1 MDYQEAV
8 RIIQDKTACH
18 NKTFLVTSNGN
29 TQKERL
35 FVSSDGSVCRFQA
48 RSRRR
53 GYALPPQ
60 TVASWTALCPYE
72 ENDTEQRMIQK
83 FIRYASKAT
92 FPSAFVR
99 KCLNADIT
107 KGCYENRLTTGCC
120 VDGQVITLKCI
131 ERYAPCEVAAFR
143 KALHSRTPYHSCR
156 FPFQGYEGSLWLEI
170 ADHDDDYNKTG
181 DVRAGFSKEF
191 KGCLNGYY
199 YALINDEAF
208 IGVDK
213 D

>member
-1 MDYQEAV
+1 MDYQEALK
-8 RIIQDKTACH
+8 IIKEQPHSC
-18 NKTFLVTSNGN
+18 NRNFLVTINSI

-35 FVSSDGSVCRFQA
+35 FVSSDGCICRFKA
-48 RSRRR
+48 RSKKR
-53 GYALPPQ
+53 GYAISSE
-60 TVASWTALCPYE
+60 TVSSWTELRPCE
-72 ENDTEQRMIQK
+72 ETATEQRTVQK

-99 KCLNADIT
+99 KCLKADIT

-131 ERYAPCEVAAFR
+131 ERYAPREVAAFR
-143 KALHSRTPYHSCR
+143 KALRSRSPFHSSR
-156 FPFQGYEGSLWLEI
+156 FPFQGYEGTLWLEI
-170 ADHDDDYNKTG
+170 ADHDDGYCKTG
-181 DVRAGFSKEF
+181 DVSAGFSKEY
-191 KGCLNGYY
+191 KDCLNGYY

>member
-8 RIIQDKTACH
+8 KIIQERTLCY
-18 NKTFLVTSNGN
+18 NKTFLVTANGM
-29 TQKERL
+29 TEKIRL
-35 FVSSDGSVCRFQA
+35 FVSSDGSICRFKA

-53 GYALPPQ
+53 GYALSPQ
-60 TVASWTALCPYE
+60 TVASWTALCPCE
-72 ENDTEQRMIQK
+72 EKNTEQRTVQK
-83 FIRYASKAT
+83 FIRYAAKAT

-99 KCLNADIT
+99 KCLKADIT
-107 KGCYENRLTTGCC
+107 KGCYENRLTTGCS
-120 VDGQVITLKCI
+120 VDGQIITLKCI
-131 ERYAPCEVAAFR
+131 ERYAPRQVAAFR
-143 KALHSRTPYHSCR
+143 EALRSRTPYRSCR

-181 DVRAGFSKEF
+181 DVRAGFSKEY
-191 KGCLNGYY
+191 KDCLNGYY